1 VPDKIKK
8 IPKSLGFEDAM
19 AELEALVTKLESGE
33 QSLEESLQ
41 HFERGIGLA
50 RHCQLS
56 LKTAEQKVQVLMQQ
70 SDGDAKLVSGYQER
84 VYEVL
89 LSLLPAADA
98 NQTQLPAA
106 MRYAVTVG
114 GKRIRPILTYATGQ
128 ALGVSLDR
136 LDVPAAAVEML
147 HAYSLVHDDLPAMDD
162 DALRRGQPTCHIQF
176 DEATAILAGDALQA
190 LAFTLL
196 AANDDSNI
204 PADNKLRMETM
215 HRHKTGALIRASV
228 ALAGLTANSQ
238 AEEIMSRLDRFA
250 AAIGLCFQI
259 VDDILDVVADT
270 DTLGKQQGADMAL
283 NKPTYPA
290 LLGLDGAREHASQM
304 RDCALAELEGL
315 GTQFDELR
323 QIANYITKR
332 RH

>member
-1 VPDKIKK
+1 MTSIEVLFQGYRERADV
-8 IPKSLGFEDAM
+8 
-19 AELEALVTKLESGE
+19 ALVELLPPVDSSSTKL
-33 QSLEESLQ
+33 L
-41 HFERGIGLA
+41 
-50 RHCQLS
+50 
-56 LKTAEQKVQVLMQQ
+56 
-70 SDGDAKLVSGYQER
+70 
-84 VYEVL
+84 
-89 LSLLPAADA
+89 
-98 NQTQLPAA
+98 AA

-128 ALGVSLDR
+128 ALGVPLER

-162 DALRRGQPTCHIQF
+162 DDLRRGQPTCHIKF

-190 LAFTLL
+190 LAFTVL
-196 AANDDSNI
+196 ACNENPHIDA
-204 PADNKLRMETM
+204 AQKLRMVAVLGDASGSAGMAVGQAIDLESVNEALTLEQLENM

-228 ALAGLTANSQ
+228 ALACHAAKDQNQDITD
-238 AEEIMSRLDRFA
+238 RLDRFA
-250 AAIGLCFQI
+250 DAIGLCFQI

-270 DTLGKQQGADMAL
+270 DTLGKQQGADIAL

-304 RDCALAELEGL
+304 HNRALAQLHGL
-315 GTQFDELR
+315 GSEFDELR
-323 QIANYITKR
+323 QISNYITKR